1 MRVRNER
8 EKRVEGVGLV
18 GKGRAKN
25 LGKLHSRE
33 FG

>member
-1 MRVRNER
+1 MRER
-8 EKRVEGVGLV
+8 EEVEGVGLV